1 MKDKFLLYIDILG
14 FSDLVQKNP
23 EKVREIYNIVNK
35 LNVHRHDAFQTI
47 IFSDTILV
55 YNKVEAE
62 SIHDKKYIVMY
73 MIEFVQDL
81 IFKGL
86 SIDLNFRAVITFGE
100 FEHYKLENAE
110 CYYGKSLISAYL
122 KEKEINGIGLF
133 MDSGLEIYN
142 DIYKSCKYNSE
153 TNFIFLFQTLLRIK
167 THGLELPIPSELIE
181 PTYEFCWLEDEI
193 TLLRRYYTNSN
204 SHDNPKV
211 RAKYLQ
217 TYHYYKNLLPSIF
230 EQLEMTD
237 FSMKTINSKVDWSI
251 QNGGR
256 ILL

>member
-1 MKDKFLLYIDILG
+1 MKEKFLLYIDILG

-35 LNVHRHDAFQTI
+35 LNVHKHDAFQTI

-62 SIHDKKYIVMY
+62 SIQDKKYITMY

-86 SIDLNFRAVITFGE
+86 SIDLNFRAVLTFGE
-100 FEHYKLENAE
+100 FEHYNLENAE

-133 MDSGLEIYN
+133 MDSDLEVYN
-142 DIYKSCKYNSE
+142 DIYKFCTYNSE
-153 TNFIFLFQTLLRIK
+153 MNFIFLFQTLLRIK
-167 THGLELPIPSELIE
+167 TYGLEFPIPNELIE

-193 TLLRRYYTNSN
+193 TLLRKYYKNSN
-204 SHDNPKV
+204 SHESPKV

-217 TYHYYKNLLPSIF
+217 TYLYYRNLLPSIF
-230 EQLEMTD
+230 QQLEMND
-237 FSMKTINSKVDWSI
+237 FSMKTVNSEVDWSLQDDCKI
-251 QNGGR
+251 KE
-256 ILL
+256 